1 MTYIDIFADAR
12 ALDKMLALTKGI
24 RKVPVIVT
32 GDQVAIGYQG
42 KG

>member
-1 MTYIDIFADAR
+1 MSYVDVFADAH

-24 RKVPVIVT
+24 RKVPVIVE
-32 GDQVAIGYQG
+32 GDQVAVGYLG